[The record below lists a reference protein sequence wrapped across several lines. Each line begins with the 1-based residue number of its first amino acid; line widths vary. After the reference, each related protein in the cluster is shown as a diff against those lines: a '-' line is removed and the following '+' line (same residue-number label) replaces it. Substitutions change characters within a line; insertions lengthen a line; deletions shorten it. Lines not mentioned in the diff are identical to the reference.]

1 MVGKL
6 AKNHLTNMEQDKQ
19 HLDIDLEFLD
29 KDSSKKDG
37 AIRNETRKNTSVP
50 KLKLSKSQIKK
61 YLIIGG
67 VVIFFGWVIFSD
79 NNSSTSTTNTGSY
92 TPSSVNQASS
102 DSDTF
107 VIGEYRCS
115 RYNYDKA
122 VTLAPSESEQQ
133 IDTARNALEYK
144 SNELDRL
151 KNEIDSSYVNE
162 YSSQYEINQYNAT
175 VNEYNSKL
183 ASYKRD
189 ETSFSSRVDRYNAQ
203 VEAHNNYLRNNCTL
217 NR

>member
-1 MVGKL
+1 
-6 AKNHLTNMEQDKQ
+6 MEQDKQ

-29 KDSSKKDG
+29 KNSSNKKEG
-37 AIRNETRKNTSVP
+37 PIRNETRKNISVP

-67 VVIFFGWVIFSD
+67 VVIFFGWAIFSD
-79 NNSSTSTTNTGSY
+79 NNSSTNTNTMGSY
-92 TPSSVNQASS
+92 TPPSVNQASS
-102 DSDTF
+102 NSDTV

-122 VTLAPSESEQQ
+122 VALAPSESEQQ
-133 IDTARNALEYK
+133 IDTARNALEYR
-144 SNELDRL
+144 SNEIDRL

-162 YSSQYEINQYNAT
+162 YSSQYEINQYNET
-175 VNEYNSKL
+175 VNDYNSKL
-183 ASYKRD
+183 TSYKRD
-189 ETSFSSRVDRYNAQ
+189 ATNFSSRVDRYNAQ